1 MVTIIKRPPIK
12 KVKYFKCIC
21 GCEFTAESEDYALCL
36 STNKDFGYYTI
47 DCPYCHCTR
56 IFPYNTVKEIE
67 VDIE

>member
-1 MVTIIKRPPIK
+1 MVTIIKMAD
-12 KVKYFKCIC
+12 
-21 GCEFTAESEDYALCL
+21 EFEKASKL